1 MNFSI
6 LREVAEMIL
15 GVALIIV
22 VVFSACAWW
31 GTLCYAFQQ
40 LFYVFPFLTYIL
52 LEEEVLPLEFQRK
65 HFDICIV
72 LVGFVEMAVPCLLC
86 FVVFV
91 LSGIAVDALSS
102 VFP

>member
-1 MNFSI
+1 MDFST
-6 LREVAEMIL
+6 LREVAEIIF
-15 GVALIIV
+15 GVALIII

-52 LEEEVLPLEFQRK
+52 LEEEVLPLEFQQK

-72 LVGFVEMAVPCLLC
+72 LVGLVEMAVPCLLC
-86 FVVFV
+86 FVIFV
-91 LSGIAVDALSS
+91 LPGIVADALIS
-102 VFP
+102 VLP